1 LLLGSGGKSYDE
13 STLHA
18 RTFTSNI
25 FIRETSNNK
34 HSQALDLLREKFRKF
49 RFHCIIT
56 ALATAR
62 AEFHK
67 LMVAAKT
74 ELGSLH

>member
-1 LLLGSGGKSYDE
+1 LLPGGDGKSYDF
-13 STLHA
+13 
-18 RTFTSNI
+18 RTFISNI

-49 RFHCIIT
+49 HYHCIIT

-62 AEFHK
+62 TEFHK

-74 ELGSLH
+74 